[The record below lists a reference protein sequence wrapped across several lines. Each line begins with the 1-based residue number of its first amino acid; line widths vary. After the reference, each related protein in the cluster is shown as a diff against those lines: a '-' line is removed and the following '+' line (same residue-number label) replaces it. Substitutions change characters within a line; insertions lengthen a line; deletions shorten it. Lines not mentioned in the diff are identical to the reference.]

1 MLPISNI
8 YSKSSIELV
17 VVMVVKLIAYIHFL
31 KSIPIF
37 LTAVVVILFSN
48 NVQSKNT
55 KYKLH
60 IHMYTW
66 MIPDDTLLM
75 VARETEAHS
84 AGNRIH
90 AAKTVLLQP
99 LHTGVHYY
107 LWYYLCTKA
116 FTKIRLIQI
125 YEQVKRHNHKV
136 TVRKNIKHGVSST
149 GRTSRRFGLPV

>member
-1 MLPISNI
+1 
-8 YSKSSIELV
+8 
-17 VVMVVKLIAYIHFL
+17 
-31 KSIPIF
+31 
-37 LTAVVVILFSN
+37 
-48 NVQSKNT
+48 
-55 KYKLH
+55 
-60 IHMYTW
+60 
-66 MIPDDTLLM
+66 MIPDDTLLV

-99 LHTGVHYY
+99 LHTGVQYY
-107 LWYYLCTKA
+107 LGTKA

-149 GRTSRRFGLPV
+149 GRTSRLFGLPV